1 MSRFFT
7 PTLAALE
14 PYTPG
19 EQLAVPGLVK
29 LNANENPYPPA
40 PGVAAAVAGTIEGLR
55 LYSDLTEAKL
65 TAAIAA
71 RCGVP
76 PQWVLC
82 GNGSDENLLL
92 AIRAFCDQNT
102 PLAFADI
109 TYSFYPRFVQPAGRA
124 RACAAAAGGFHARRG
139 RLRCPWRDHRAC
151 QPQRAD
157 KPADAGRGD
166 RAHRAAQPGP
176 PRHCGRGV
184 CRLCRAGGV
193 LPAAGGKIRKP
204 DGGAHLLQIPQPGG
218 RTAGVLCGAAGADRR
233 HEPRQVQLQPLQH
246 KLDERGRRGRR
257 HGGRGVLPKNRGGY
271 LPNPRR
277 NDGRA
282 AAARVHGAGFGHE
295 FCLCRPTRSTK
306 PPPCAAP
313 CGSRTSLC
321 GISPPRASRT
331 GCASP
336 SAPRRRCSG
345 SSPRWM
351 RRWGEG
357 MEAKKTGAPSST
369 AENV

>member
-102 PLAFADI
+102 PMAFADI
-109 TYSFYPRFVQPAGRA
+109 TYSF
-124 RACAAAAGGFHARRG
+124 
-139 RLRCPWRDHRAC
+139 
-151 QPQRAD
+151 
-157 KPADAGRGD
+157 
-166 RAHRAAQPGP
+166 
-176 PRHCGRGV
+176 
-184 CRLCRAGGV
+184 
-193 LPAAGGKIRKP
+193 
-204 DGGAHLLQIPQPGG
+204 
-218 RTAGVLCGAAGADRR
+218 
-233 HEPRQVQLQPLQH
+233 
-246 KLDERGRRGRR
+246 
-257 HGGRGVLPKNRGGY
+257 
-271 LPNPRR
+271 
-277 NDGRA
+277 
-282 AAARVHGAGFGHE
+282 
-295 FCLCRPTRSTK
+295 
-306 PPPCAAP
+306 
-313 CGSRTSLC
+313 
-321 GISPPRASRT
+321 
-331 GCASP
+331 
-336 SAPRRRCSG
+336 
-345 SSPRWM
+345 
-351 RRWGEG
+351 
-357 MEAKKTGAPSST
+357 
-369 AENV
+369 